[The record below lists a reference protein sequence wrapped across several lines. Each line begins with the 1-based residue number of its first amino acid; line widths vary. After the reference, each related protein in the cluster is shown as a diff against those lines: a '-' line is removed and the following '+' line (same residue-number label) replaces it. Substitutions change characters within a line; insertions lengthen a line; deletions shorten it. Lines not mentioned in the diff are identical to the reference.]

1 VIRALIG
8 NRQRYFTHAEWEQQE
23 ARVVALRRLIAQQQW
38 RRYNMEM
45 TAEEQM
51 LANSQLENGF
61 ERIGII
67 NFQQYTDYMMDNRHL
82 GHHLHY
88 ADSGNAGPQLA
99 RLLGRF
105 LIVVRTVGENDRRAQ
120 IFTPDGPIIVRSY
133 LLITN

>member
-8 NRQRYFTHAEWEQQE
+8 NRQREFSQSEWEQQE

-51 LANSQLENGF
+51 LADSQLENGF

-67 NFQQYTDYMMDNRHL
+67 NFQQYTKYMMDNRHL
-82 GHHLHY
+82 GNHLHY

-120 IFTPDGPIIVRSY
+120 IFTPDGPIIVRSS
-133 LLITN
+133 LHITN